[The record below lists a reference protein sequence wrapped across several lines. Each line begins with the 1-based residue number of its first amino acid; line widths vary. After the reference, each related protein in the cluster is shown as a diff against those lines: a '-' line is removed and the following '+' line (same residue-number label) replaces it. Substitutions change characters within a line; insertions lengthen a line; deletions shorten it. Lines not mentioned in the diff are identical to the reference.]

1 VVIGGRKCLPARKAS
16 PVLII
21 HVPEDASASEYQE
34 ARATLQLAL
43 SHVGGQEVQTSSPE
57 QVVSVKPASKGIPA
71 KGSDEA
77 KARMAKARAGKAGKA
92 QSPAT
97 PKASDR
103 LTALAQQAGIAAT
116 PKAASKAAK
125 APSERYVLPEYVADA
140 TDADE
145 EALTAFASRLVDD
158 RKLKAMVLYLQGKA
172 SASELDAIASRTGTL
187 KTHAERIVVRARR
200 GEDS

>member
-1 VVIGGRKCLPARKAS
+1 M
-16 PVLII
+16 LII
-21 HVPEDASASEYQE
+21 HVPENASASEYQE

-43 SHVGGQEVQTSSPE
+43 TVVGGQEVQSSPTS
-57 QVVSVKPASKGIPA
+57 QPSAVVSVKPASKGIPA

-77 KARMAKARAGKAGKA
+77 KARMAKARAGKAGKGTSSA
-92 QSPAT
+92 

-103 LTALAQQAGIAAT
+103 LTALAEQAGIAAT
-116 PKAASKAAK
+116 PAPKAAK
-125 APSERYVLPEYVADA
+125 AAKVPSQRYVLPEYVADA

-187 KTHAERIVVRARR
+187 KTHAERVVARARR